1 MALSLGLLLLF
12 LFLFLKKAYSD
23 ELESLKRETSLLF
36 VNSIQGIQGEAFDK
50 LIVHKMEGLPDSTIR
65 MKWRTSVG
73 KPHDSLKVIT
83 SFRQEE
89 RIFRTQGDSSF
100 KIILRNEK
108 APTANPDIKGALSV
122 IISMDDK
129 KMRDDSVCL
138 PGLEQQK
145 VLPLLEKNFN
155 AAIVRSGLPVHFQIQ
170 RMGADSSIQTK
181 GFLAGTY
188 TDIVSGEQFG
198 LLLSDYQHYIWK
210 QMAPQTLFACFLF
223 AIVTLAFLFIFQTMR
238 QQQRLA
244 EQKNDFI
251 RNVTHE
257 LKTPIATVSVAIEAL
272 QNFDAL
278 QNPARTQEY
287 LDISRMELSRL
298 SLLVDKVLRMSLFE
312 KGEPELKLE
321 PVDLKSL
328 IEEILASMK
337 LQFEKYGAKVGFS
350 TSGADFS
357 LEGDRLHL
365 ASVVYNLLDNA
376 LKYSPKHPD
385 ISLKLE
391 QQEHQLTFQVQDQGR
406 GIPTAYLEKIFEKF
420 FRVPSGDVHNVKGH
434 GLGLSYVAGVVQQH
448 RGAIRVESREGAG
461 ACFTI
466 TLPK

>member
-12 LFLFLKKAYSD
+12 LFLFLKKAWSD
-23 ELESLKRETSLLF
+23 ELEALKRETSLLF
-36 VNSIQGIQGEAFDK
+36 VNSIQGIQGEAFDN
-50 LIVHKMEGLPDSTIR
+50 LIVQKMEGLPDSAMRIKLR
-65 MKWRTSVG
+65 AAAE
-73 KPHDSLKVIT
+73 KPQDSLKVIT
-83 SFRQEE
+83 AFRLEE
-89 RIFRTQGDSSF
+89 RILKTPGDTTFRL
-100 KIILRNEK
+100 ILRNEK
-108 APTANPDIKGALSV
+108 GPTANPDIKGALSV
-122 IISMDDK
+122 IISLDHK
-129 KMRDDSVCL
+129 EMRDDSVSL
-138 PGLEQQK
+138 SDLGQQK
-145 VLPLLEKNFN
+145 VLPLLEKNFE
-155 AAIVRSGLPVHFQIQ
+155 AAILRAGLPIRFQIQ
-170 RMGADSSIQTK
+170 RMDVDSSTQTK

-188 TDIVSGEQFG
+188 ADIVSGEQFG
-198 LLLSDYQHYIWK
+198 LLLVDYYSYIWGK
-210 QMAPQTLFACFLF
+210 IVPQTLFACFLF
-223 AIVTLAFLFIFQTMR
+223 AIVALAFLFIFQIMR

-257 LKTPIATVSVAIEAL
+257 LKTPIATVSVAMEAL

-287 LDISRMELSRL
+287 LDISRMELARL

-321 PVDLKSL
+321 PVDLKNL

-337 LQFEKYGAKVGFS
+337 LQFEKYGAKIGFS

-376 LKYSPKHPD
+376 LKYSPKHPN
-385 ISLKLE
+385 ISLKLV
-391 QQEHQLTFQVQDQGR
+391 QQEHQLTFQVQDQGQ

-434 GLGLSYVAGVVQQH
+434 GLGLSYVAGVVHQH